1 MSFAKRYAIGHHSAM
16 NEAMTQ
22 HSYRDLLR
30 RFPTSSR
37 KAFSEKQCEEDLQ
50 RECCAKRKII
60 RKGFFLKKDG
70 ERIQR
75 FVCQFCKKGFSDA
88 DPKSPLYRSKHCW
101 VLGEL
106 FLRLNDGASLR
117 RCALTWGIS
126 KNTVNR
132 YFNLLGDFCKEEFD
146 QGHREEVLDPW
157 CETIQFDEME
167 TYDHSR
173 LRPLAIAVAVN
184 ERTRKILSFE
194 VSVMKPKCKLKAESF
209 AKFGFRKSTRIPGLK
224 RMMRRIPKTYHRVRK
239 LVLKS
244 DKCSFYPKVAKAV
257 FPSAQHLVFLSRKA
271 CVVGQGELKVGK
283 DDPLFAIN
291 HSCAMFRANVH
302 RLYRRTWNT
311 TKNEGQLLKHL
322 YIYAHFH
329 NAFLVQHP
337 ARLQ

>member
-1 MSFAKRYAIGHHSAM
+1 MSVAFFKIICDSVVMRDTI
-16 NEAMTQ
+16 TQ
-22 HSYRDLLR
+22 HSYDDLMR
-30 RFPTSSR
+30 RLPTSSR
-37 KAFSEKQCEEDLQ
+37 KALTDIQIKEDLQ
-50 RECCAKRKII
+50 RTCCANEKII
-60 RKGFFLKKDG
+60 RKGFYVKKDG

-75 FVCQFCKKGFSDA
+75 FVCRNCKKGFSDA
-88 DPKSPLYRSKHCW
+88 NPESPLYRSKHCW
-101 VLGEL
+101 IVKALY
-106 FLRLNDGASLR
+106 LRLNDGASLR

-126 KNTVNR
+126 KNTVRR
-132 YFNLLGDFCKEEFD
+132 YFNVLGNFCKEEFE

-157 CETIQFDEME
+157 CESVQFDEME
-167 TYDHSR
+167 TYEHSR
-173 LRPLAIAVAVN
+173 LRPVAIALAVN

-194 VSVMKPKCKLKAESF
+194 VSVMKPKAKLKAESY
-209 AKFGFRKSTRIPGLK
+209 AKFGMRRSARIPGLK
-224 RMMRRIPKTYHRVRK
+224 RMLERIPETYRRVRN
-239 LVLKS
+239 LILKS

-257 FPSAQHLVFLSRKA
+257 FPNAQHEVYLSRKA

-283 DDPLFAIN
+283 DDPLFTLN